1 MKYDMSNA
9 SHREQIQK
17 RLATI
22 LEKENGIVELT
33 EVKPKRTIKQNNYLF
48 LILGLFACEYGESID
63 YVKEYYF
70 KLAANKTLF
79 LREKEDKILGKR
91 RFLRSSSELTTEE
104 MTLAIERFRDWSS
117 IYAGIYLPSPEEHR
131 LLELADIEI
140 SRNKEHL

>member
-9 SHREQIQK
+9 SHREQIQN
-17 RLATI
+17 RLASI
-22 LEKENGIVELT
+22 LAKGKGIVELT

-140 SRNKEHL
+140 SRNKEYL

>member
-22 LEKENGIVELT
+22 LEKEKGIVELT
-33 EVKPKRTIKQNNYLF
+33 EVKPKRTIKQNSYLY

-70 KLAANKTLF
+70 KYAANKTLF
-79 LREKEDKILGKR
+79 LMEKEDRILGKR
-91 RFLRSSSELTTEE
+91 KYLRSSSDLTTEE

-140 SRNKEHL
+140 SRNKQYL

>member
-9 SHREQIQK
+9 SHREQIQN
-17 RLATI
+17 RLASI
-22 LEKENGIVELT
+22 LAKGKGIVELT

-140 SRNKEHL
+140 SQNKEYL